1 MHTIYALSTILGRS
15 GVAVIR
21 ISGSRAKEI
30 LLKFTQKKDFEPRR
44 ATFCTL
50 FSPSTGE
57 VLDQIIAIF
66 FKGPQTFTGS
76 DLVEFHLHGSI
87 AVIKDVLNEL
97 GDLDFTRCAEPGEFT
112 KMAFEN
118 GKMDLI
124 GVEALGD
131 LIHSETTAQR
141 RAAIYQISGH
151 LSNLYASWKDS
162 MINIM
167 AQFEAYIDFPE
178 DDIPTTAIKT
188 AMDIIIKL
196 IQEIED
202 HLIISEKASTIMNGI
217 HIAIGGPPNAGKSS
231 IMNLIA
237 KQDIAIVSDIAGTTR
252 DVLQVQIE
260 ISGLKVTIYDTAGI
274 REHTSDL
281 IEAEGIK
288 RAKNALDNADIVIYV
303 FDASTTTKDE
313 IDTFNVNASNA
324 IILMN
329 KFDLINSNTSYNSTI
344 LEKKDY
350 IPFSVKNSYNLNLL
364 LDKIAKLIEEKF
376 SVDSNA
382 VVTTQQRQ
390 KEKLIECMRHL
401 ESIDLFQ
408 PLEITA
414 QKIRSAVSEVE
425 YITGKITLDD
435 VLDKIF
441 STFCIGK

>member
-1 MHTIYALSTILGRS
+1 MQTIYALSTILGRS

-21 ISGSRAKEI
+21 ISGERAKDV
-30 LLKFTQKKDFEPRR
+30 LLKFSNKKDFEPRK

-50 FSPSTGE
+50 ISPSTGE
-57 VLDQIIAIF
+57 VLDTIIAIF
-66 FKGPQTFTGS
+66 FKGPNTFTG
-76 DLVEFHLHGSI
+76 DDIVEFHLHGSI
-87 AVIKDVLNEL
+87 AIIKDVLNEL
-97 GDLDFTRCAEPGEFT
+97 GSLDFVRCAEPGEFT

-131 LIHSETTAQR
+131 LIYSETTVQR

-151 LSNLYASWKDS
+151 LSNLYSSWKDS

-178 DDIPTTAIKT
+178 DDIPTTAIKL
-188 AMDIIIKL
+188 AMEIIMKL
-196 IQEIED
+196 IQEIEN
-202 HLIISEKASTIMNGI
+202 HLRISEKASTIINGI

-237 KQDIAIVSDIAGTTR
+237 KQEIAIVSDIAGTTR
-252 DVLQVQIE
+252 DVLQIQME
-260 ISGLKVTIYDTAGI
+260 IKGLKVTIYDTAGI
-274 REHTSDL
+274 RDHTSDS
-281 IEAEGIK
+281 IEVEGIK
-288 RAKNALDNADIVIYV
+288 RAKDALDKSDIVIYV
-303 FDASTTTKDE
+303 FDALTATQEE
-313 IDTFNVNASNA
+313 IDTFNIDSSNSVVL
-324 IILMN
+324 IN
-329 KFDLINSNTSYNSTI
+329 KFDLIGSNTYKST
-344 LEKKDY
+344 LLKGNNY

-364 LDKIAKLIEEKF
+364 LDEISALIEVKF
-376 SVDSNA
+376 SIDSHA

-390 KEKLIECMRHL
+390 KEKLIECIRHL
-401 ESIDLFQ
+401 ESIDLAQ

-414 QKIRSAVSEVE
+414 QKIRGAVSEIE